1 MNYNTP
7 NSILLYKKCLL
18 FKIAWHTSLKIKDNS
33 EMFKMFIPL
42 EYTHTHTNTL
52 IWSKYGNNIKGGRNC
67 RRPLM
72 SKYWHGT

>member
-42 EYTHTHTNTL
+42 EYTHTHKHTYL
-52 IWSKYGNNIKGGRNC
+52 IKVRE
-67 RRPLM
+67 
-72 SKYWHGT
+72 